1 MDPMQRMMLETAYRA
16 FENGK
21 SPTTGSSKNG
31 LLKTFKAGLPLEN
44 VTGTDTSVFTGCF
57 TTDYLLQLM
66 RDPQYLPT
74 YAATGVAGS
83 LLANRLSWFFDLK
96 GASVNLDSACSSS
109 GMALDWACTHLRD
122 KSCRMVSYHTLW
134 GRGIW
139 CDLC

>member
-21 SPTTGSSKNG
+21 SPATSSSKNC
-31 LLKTFKAGLPLEN
+31 LLRTFKAGLPLEK

-109 GMALDWACTHLRD
+109 GMALDWACSQLRD
-122 KSCRMVSYHTLW
+122 GSCRMVGYYPLW
-134 GRGIW
+134 RRRIW
-139 CDLC
+139 

>member
-21 SPTTGSSKNG
+21 PPNHNSRWEMV
-31 LLKTFKAGLPLEN
+31 LKTFIAGLPLEK
-44 VTGTDTSVFTGCF
+44 VTGSNTSVFSGCF

-96 GASVNLDSACSSS
+96 GSSANLDSACSSS
-109 GMALDWACTHLRD
+109 GMAIDWACSQLRD
-122 KSCRMVSYHTLW
+122 RSCNMVCCPMNVCQTKN
-134 GRGIW
+134 
-139 CDLC
+139 LC